1 MKKSQLRH
9 IIREILEDD
18 SDEFKRQ
25 PGSMA
30 DTLWKANR
38 KKWDKESTPSE
49 AENLKIQ
56 ADLKRWIKHSMDGG
70 DSEADILSVLEEYA
84 KTIISKIK

>member
-1 MKKSQLRH
+1 MKKLELH
-9 IIREILEDD
+9 KLIREELRRYI
-18 SDEFKRQ
+18 
-25 PGSMA
+25 
-30 DTLWKANR
+30 N
-38 KKWDKESTPSE
+38 ESTPSE

-56 ADLKRWIKHSMDGG
+56 ADLKRWIKHSIDGG